1 MDSSINLTNTRTI
14 YNTSLQSDIN
24 QVYASLPQPG
34 FGISSVGTDLHVN
47 VDNSTIEINGSD
59 QLQVKKIG
67 PSQLHLTQ
75 DYVFSSLQSTK
86 VPVLANDVVTK
97 SALDAAVQGIV
108 SGGTPAVSAGSGL
121 SLSGSTLSVKV
132 AGLNLGF
139 DGSNNLILLDSSVGP
154 NKMAMNSVFNFTN
167 TTASTSAT
175 TGALTIAGG
184 LGISGRLNVGGTETN
199 LISSTSSQRL
209 FLQNSTTR
217 IVQGVVSGDSAGD
230 VYHIFDLTNNRRVLG
245 FYATNTLN
253 LCNTTG
259 VTQVLG
265 TTASTSTSTGAL
277 LVAGGVGISGRLS
290 ASTISGTLITASQPN
305 ITQVG
310 TLSSLTAGTIN
321 VTTEITVP
329 EPTSSNHA
337 VTKSYVDATALSAT
351 LNPSSILSLTNTTQ
365 STDPSNGALVVS
377 GGVGIGGNVSL
388 GGGTLR
394 IGTSS
399 APSAIL
405 QLQHSSRLFN
415 FTANEGSSDGD
426 LYLRDFTNAR
436 TVWGYYQATQRVN
449 FPMTV
454 DSTSV
459 TTGCVTMAGGCGIAK
474 NLTVGGSVA
483 LQSTTQSTSTS
494 TGSVVVSG
502 GVAVAKNIHIG
513 GEIHRSTNSVINLGP
528 ASSSIRGVYATV
540 VRLYTAGTPRSTF
553 NTVTISYPASSGNN
567 DSAITYSV
575 ECSGRDDY
583 VNVFTTNK
591 QFSQHVASAI
601 PVNQT
606 GNFASD
612 VWLSVTVIHR

>member
-1 MDSSINLTNTRTI
+1 MDSSLNLTNTRTI

-24 QVYASLPQPG
+24 QVYASLPQAG

-86 VPVLANDVVTK
+86 VPVLANDVINK
-97 SALDAAVQGIV
+97 SALDSAVQGIV

-154 NKMAMNSVFNFTN
+154 SKMAMNSQFAFTN

-199 LISSTSSQRL
+199 LISTSSSSQRL
-209 FLQNSTTR
+209 FLQNNTNR
-217 IVQGVVSGDSAGD
+217 IVHGVVVGDSAGD
-230 VYHIFDLTNNRRVLG
+230 YHVYDLSNNRRILG
-245 FYATNTLN
+245 YYNTNTLN

-337 VTKSYVDATALSAT
+337 VTKSYADALAVSAS

-377 GGVGIGGNVSL
+377 GGVGIGGNLFV
-388 GGGTLR
+388 GGGTMRL
-394 IGTSS
+394 SS
-399 APSAIL
+399 SLTQATL
-405 QLQHSSRLFN
+405 QIQHSSRIFN
-415 FTANEGSSDGD
+415 LNSVEGDSSGD
-426 LYLRDFTNAR
+426 LHLRDFTNAR

-474 NLTVGGSVA
+474 NLKVGGSVA

-494 TGSVVVSG
+494 TGALVVSG
-502 GVAVAKNIHIG
+502 GIGVAGNIHVG
-513 GEIHRSTNSVINLGP
+513 GEIRRSTNSVINLGP
-528 ASSSIRGVYATV
+528 ASNNIRGIYSTV

-553 NTVTISYPASSGNN
+553 NEVTISYPASSGNN

-575 ECSGRDDY
+575 ECATRDDY
-583 VNVFTTNK
+583 VHVFTTSK
-591 QFSQHVASAI
+591 QFSQHVARGI
-601 PVNQT
+601 PYNQT
-606 GNFASD
+606 GNFTSD